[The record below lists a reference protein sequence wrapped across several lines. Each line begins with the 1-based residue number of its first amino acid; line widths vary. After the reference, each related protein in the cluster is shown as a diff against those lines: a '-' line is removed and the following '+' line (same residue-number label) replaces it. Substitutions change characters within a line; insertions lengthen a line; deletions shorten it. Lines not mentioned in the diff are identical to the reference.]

1 MEEEGVS
8 DSLFFIITV
17 SFEGIAILPRRLAAR
32 NNQRGFVFARRLNA
46 STVEGVGSKTNGAV
60 QHFSWGSEWRMKITT
75 AGRKKP
81 GRILVV
87 EDNTDSRDILA
98 KLLRMCG
105 YEVNSASDGE
115 SGYEAALREVPDLII
130 TDINMPVMD
139 GIQLLKKVRE
149 EGLLAR
155 TAVLV
160 VTAFGDEAARE
171 AIEAGA
177 DASAAKPFD
186 FDGFIDT
193 VESLLFRHR
202 VSA

>member
-1 MEEEGVS
+1 MLRGRKVDRESEWSGPALRLGEG
-8 DSLFFIITV
+8 
-17 SFEGIAILPRRLAAR
+17 
-32 NNQRGFVFARRLNA
+32 
-46 STVEGVGSKTNGAV
+46 
-60 QHFSWGSEWRMKITT
+60 EWRMKKAT
-75 AGRKKP
+75 AGKKKP

-105 YEVNSASDGE
+105 YEVTSASDGE
-115 SGYEAALREVPDLII
+115 SGYAAALHQVPDLII

-139 GIQLLKKVRE
+139 GIELLKKVRN
-149 EGLLAR
+149 EGLLAK

-160 VTAFGDEAARE
+160 VTAFGGEAARE
-171 AIEAGA
+171 AVEAGA

-193 VESLLFRHR
+193 VESLLFRR
-202 VSA
+202 RASA